1 MKFKL
6 RVLLIAMLF
15 IPLAGL
21 TQQKDTLIKK
31 LDSLNRKKDSVGQ
44 VNNINR
50 TAYNEN
56 TRITFKNYF
65 VLLVSDMKQEFTQPF
80 HMKKKDWLNFGKF
93 AVIEVALGFA
103 DESIQQEAMR
113 FTSRNPG
120 VKNTGNYI
128 SKFGGVYE
136 GYTLAAIATYGLVF
150 KKRKMVTTTLLA
162 TQAYLVGGALES
174 VTKFLAGRTRPSY
187 YDPSVEAEPTFLGP
201 FSKTG
206 KDASG
211 KTVYSSFPSGH
222 TTVAFAAAT
231 VFASEY
237 KNIKWVPIVAYSAAT
252 LIGLSRI
259 TENQH
264 WATDVVAGA
273 AIGYLAGI
281 NVVNNYHRYAKIQA
295 AKKNTVSLNLQY
307 FNNQLMP
314 VVVYKFR

>member
-1 MKFKL
+1 L
-6 RVLLIAMLF
+6 RLLIIAMLF
-15 IPLAGL
+15 IPFAGL
-21 TQQKDTLIKK
+21 AQQKDTLIKK

-44 VNNINR
+44 VNNTNPA
-50 TAYNEN
+50 AYNEN
-56 TRITFKNYF
+56 TKITFKNYF

-93 AVIEVALGFA
+93 AAMEVVLGFA
-103 DESIQQEAMR
+103 DEPIQQEAMR
-113 FTSRNPG
+113 LTSRNPG